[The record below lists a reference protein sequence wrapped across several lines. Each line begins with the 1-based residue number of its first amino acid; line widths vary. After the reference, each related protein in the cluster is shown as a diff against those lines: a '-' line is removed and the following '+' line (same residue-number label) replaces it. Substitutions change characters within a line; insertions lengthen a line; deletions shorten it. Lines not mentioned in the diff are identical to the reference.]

1 MPGIYV
7 MAVITLLVSAA
18 LWGGLLYVL
27 PGRTKRYLWLL
38 LPGLPLSALVNLGVK
53 RPLAVMAGQMAGVAP
68 KLGLE
73 TPWWFIL
80 FLFLLAP
87 VFEEAVKVV
96 PLLLPQ
102 VRRLLVSSAAA
113 LWVGMA
119 LGISFGLGE
128 AAYLAYGIA
137 QSPQYAALPWY
148 IFTGYFGERLV
159 VCFVHGVMTAVVVT
173 GLQHGKG
180 RGMIGYLA
188 AVGLHT
194 LVNLGAV
201 FFQLG
206 LIPAWGAQL
215 ALLLPIL
222 LLAAIF
228 ERLRRDI
235 ARGSDGPDSADEI
248 VYFRRGQEEQL
259 SGY

>member
-7 MAVITLLVSAA
+7 MAVITLLVSAG

-27 PGRTKRYLWLL
+27 SGRTRCYLWLL

-53 RPLAVMAGQMAGVAP
+53 RPLAVMVGQMAGIAP
-68 KLGLE
+68 KLGLK

-87 VFEEAVKVV
+87 VFEEAVKLT

-102 VRRLLVSSAAA
+102 IRRLLVSPAAA
-113 LWVGMA
+113 LWGGMA
-119 LGISFGLGE
+119 LGIGFGLGE
-128 AAYLAYGIA
+128 AAYLSYGIA
-137 QSPQYAALPWY
+137 QSPEYASLPWY
-148 IFTGYFGERLV
+148 LFTGYFGERLL

-180 RGMIGYLA
+180 RGVIGYLA
-188 AVGLHT
+188 AVGLHA
-194 LVNLGAV
+194 LANLGAV
-201 FFQLG
+201 LFQLG

-215 ALLLPIL
+215 TLLVPVLLLV
-222 LLAAIF
+222 AIF

-235 ARGSDGPDSADEI
+235 ARESSRLDLADEV
-248 VYFRRGQEEQL
+248 VYFRRE
-259 SGY
+259 